1 MVAQRKGRR
10 GSAKAASKP
19 ATGSTSEAEIVPLEF
34 VEQTA
39 VERRGER
46 VYEAVLNAIMDGSFA
61 LGSRL
66 PTEAA
71 LAERFSVSRPL
82 VREAL
87 ARLRDDGLVYSRQ
100 GSGSFV
106 RARPDRS
113 VLRFAPLDSLAG
125 IHRVYEFRQSIEGDA
140 AYWAATRGDRK
151 MLGAIAKA
159 LAVMDEAIESD
170 QVGAAADFEL
180 HAAIARASVN
190 PFYIS
195 ALMSLRNQIVFGIT
209 LGRRLAL
216 ARRGEHREMARRQHR
231 AIFDA
236 IKAGEA
242 EQARAEMRRHL
253 EMSRRTLFEGSDPS

>member
-1 MVAQRKGRR
+1 MVTQRKGRR
-10 GSAKAASKP
+10 TSSKAKSKP
-19 ATGSTSEAEIVPLEF
+19 AGSPPEAPVMPLEF
-34 VEQTA
+34 LEQTA

-46 VYEAVLNAIMDGSFA
+46 VYEAVLSAIMDGSFA

-66 PTEAA
+66 PTEVA
-71 LAERFSVSRPL
+71 LAQRFSVSRPL

-113 VLRFAPLDSLAG
+113 VLRFARLDSLAG
-125 IHRVYEFRQSIEGDA
+125 IHRIYEFRQSIEGDA

-170 QVGAAADFEL
+170 QIGAVADFEL

-190 PFYIS
+190 PFYTS

-216 ARRGEHREMARRQHR
+216 TRRGEHREMARRQHR

-236 IKAGEA
+236 IKTGDA

-253 EMSRRTLFEGSDPS
+253 EMSRRTLFEGSDPL